1 MTHLKQQQH
10 NQQNRKTSLRNSAK
24 DRKTLKDGP
33 KSASLF
39 SAELTSA
46 VRDLAE
52 FTVVAPPGP
61 LGLVLEENFPGRPKG
76 VYVTTVRETSPLY
89 GQVNPGSML
98 LDFDGIDVTNV
109 TIDQVDKLM
118 KEEGDQARVLKFKH
132 RPRTVRRTSLTG
144 DKAEERQKARM
155 VKFLANKNPVKDIII
170 YLVFMSFFTVS
181 TLRGLLDTDIFYF
194 GANLKGQFTGVE
206 FLEAHSPSVGKTFED
221 IGTVEEFNQWLMG
234 PFVASAFSSH
244 TFDGDPEWG
253 FQGGKPGG
261 YALGYGKILGAIRIS
276 QLRAEPKGCND
287 QVPPTLVKSHNWTC
301 YGSSSMG
308 FFDPALEAVDAY
320 GMYSEWEE
328 TMGDHGDIA
337 VDKVRDI
344 GEFKYNGMTSYGK
357 PLNSSVAEARAM
369 YLSSF
374 TTRRW
379 NTYPA
384 PAFGI
389 TMYPGM
395 GEAQANKVVRN
406 IVHSNYIDLQT
417 KAVFVDLTVYNA
429 MIDRICSIRLVAEMT
444 KAGGVLPTH
453 EFEVLRLWEYVTQED
468 FFFVG
473 ILVIVALFYVFYFLE
488 ALQEYR
494 MLGIQYLKSFL
505 NMMQILNFVFFL
517 IHLCLSVYAVTI
529 LPEDVPVD
537 SETFIEFLPSVR
549 FKNSG
554 TAVQA
559 INVFLNW
566 FKLIAILS
574 YAPTFGVM
582 TDTLAKAAEG
592 VAGFGVIFFIV
603 FFGFAQAHTMVF
615 HGRLED
621 FRTISQSIFALLR
634 SLLGDF
640 DFLSLQDAHVHMGP
654 LFFIIFVSLAM
665 FVVLNMLVAIISD
678 AYITCQEEMRQ
689 KKQVNL
695 LAEIKEYLLD
705 LPGIKKCGKIC
716 GAITRFVLRRKKK
729 IHVEAYGKKAKA
741 LEVKK
746 AQEELAAEEARKK
759 AEEAAAKG
767 EEGGDEEE
775 KSEEPQSSS
784 SSYILEEWYK
794 NLRTQDVEFQRLKS
808 ELRKAKQDVT
818 EMRDEFKEAI
828 EMMITQIMTKVYKDR
843 DDKIKQAQKQTIP
856 AMKMLKTIAFDQAA
870 PSAPAKPAASSPAV
884 QQAAAAGEVA
894 SANEEDEAPP
904 PL

>member
-1 MTHLKQQQH
+1 M
-10 NQQNRKTSLRNSAK
+10 ADAVK
-24 DRKTLKDGP
+24 DQKLQDGP
-33 KSASLF
+33 TSSSLLF
-39 SAELTSA
+39 SADLTSA

-61 LGLVLEENFPGRPKG
+61 LGLVLEENFPGRAKG
-76 VYVTTVRETSPLY
+76 VHVTTVRDSSPLY
-89 GQVNPGSML
+89 GQVNAGSVL
-98 LDFDGIDVTNV
+98 LEFDGIDVTCV
-109 TIDQVDKLM
+109 TIEQVDKLM
-118 KEEGDQARVLKFKH
+118 KEEGDQARVMKFKH

-144 DKAEERQKARM
+144 TFAEERQRARM
-155 VKFLANKNPVKDIII
+155 KRFLENKNPVKDIII
-170 YLVFMSFFTVS
+170 YLIFMSFFTVS

-206 FLEAHSPSVGKTFED
+206 FLEAHSPSMGKTFDD
-221 IGTVEEFNQWLMG
+221 IATVEEFNQWLMG
-234 PFVASAFSSH
+234 PFVSSAFSSH

-253 FQGGKPGG
+253 FQGGKPKGFT
-261 YALGYGKILGAIRIS
+261 LGYGKILGAIRIS
-276 QLRAEPKGCND
+276 QLRAEAKNCNEK
-287 QVPPTLVKSHNWTC
+287 VPPMLAKQHNWTC
-301 YGSSSMG
+301 YGSSSLG
-308 FFDPALEAVDAY
+308 FFDPSLEAVDPY
-320 GMYSEWEE
+320 GMYSEYTE
-328 TMGDHGDIA
+328 TPGADGVIVTKD
-337 VDKVRDI
+337 RDVTQFQYDGI
-344 GEFKYNGMTSYGK
+344 TSYGK
-357 PLNSSVAEARAM
+357 ALNTSVAESRLM

-395 GEAQANKVVRN
+395 GAAQAHKVVRN
-406 IVHSNYIDLQT
+406 LVHSNYIDLQT

-444 KAGGVLPTH
+444 RAGGVLPTH

-473 ILVIVALFYVFYFLE
+473 ITVIVALFYVFYFLE

-494 MLGIQYLKSFL
+494 MLGVQYLKSFL
-505 NMMQILNFVFFL
+505 NIMQILNFVFFMISL
-517 IHLCLSVYAVTI
+517 TLQVYAVTI

-549 FKNSG
+549 FKNSA

-621 FRTISQSIFALLR
+621 FRTISQSVFALLR

-640 DFLSLQDAHVHMGP
+640 DFKALQDAHVHMGP
-654 LFFIIFVSLAM
+654 MFFIIFVALAM

-695 LAEIKEYLLD
+695 IEEIKEYIMD
-705 LPGIKKCGKIC
+705 VPGIKRCGRIC
-716 GAITRFVLRRKKK
+716 GSITRMVSRKKK
-729 IHVEAYGKKAKA
+729 VHVEEYGKKAKA
-741 LEVKK
+741 LEVQRAK
-746 AQEELAAEEARKK
+746 EELKAEEARKK
-759 AEEAAAKG
+759 AEEEAKKKAAG
-767 EEGGDEEE
+767 GEEEEGGGVGDE
-775 KSEEPQSSS
+775 PPSSS

-794 NLRTQDVEFQRLKS
+794 NLRTQDTEFQRLKK

-843 DDKIKQAQKQTIP
+843 DDKIKAAQKMTIP
-856 AMKMLKTIAFDQAA
+856 AMKMLPTIAFDQAA
-870 PSAPAKPAASSPAV
+870 PAAAPAAAPRLAINAAPEAV
-884 QQAAAAGEVA
+884 VGGAGEM
-894 SANEEDEAPP
+894 PP